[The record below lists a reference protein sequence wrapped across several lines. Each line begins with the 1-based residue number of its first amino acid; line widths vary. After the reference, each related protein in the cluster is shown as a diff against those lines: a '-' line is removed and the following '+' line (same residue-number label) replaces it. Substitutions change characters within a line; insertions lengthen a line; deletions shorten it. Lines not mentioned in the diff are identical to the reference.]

1 MKIILAT
8 ASPYRRE
15 AFSYLDIPFSTET
28 SNVEENFPNRP
39 SDPEALVLELA
50 RRKAEAV
57 ARNHQQG
64 IIFGFDSVGFFNG
77 TILEKPRDKEE
88 AFQRLVE
95 LSGKAYDYF
104 SGIHMIQL
112 PDREPIS
119 RLVKTRIQM
128 RKLSSSEI
136 EKYLDQDSTFTTRAV
151 GFDPLKAYSSSF
163 ITRLEGSYHNVI
175 TGIPLEA
182 MAEMLIQ
189 AGFNP
194 DGREE

>member
-50 RRKAEAV
+50 RR
-57 ARNHQQG
+57 
-64 IIFGFDSVGFFNG
+64 I
-77 TILEKPRDKEE
+77 EKPRDKEE